1 MSAGYLKFHRE
12 HVKPCSAIKLK
23 LVLLKKLICGLKNSY
38 GMQGNAGYSQNNLE
52 KEQSWSTHT
61 SDISF
66 QINEI
71 KFNDLGVPVVA
82 QWK

>member
-23 LVLLKKLICGLKNSY
+23 LVLLKKLISGLKNSY

-52 KEQSWSTHT
+52 KEQSWRTQR
-61 SDISF
+61 F
-66 QINEI
+66 QFQNLY
-71 KFNDLGVPVVA
+71 KFIVTKKFGY
-82 QWK
+82 